1 MEIKDYDFKILVI
14 NCIRNRLKLFN
25 IDLPQSVTDLRE
37 LYFKTYNSQLDFLA
51 DNHRVFQRLD
61 VYHSMLLVEEDIPIF
76 QDEYE
81 EILKE
86 LQNND

>member
-1 MEIKDYDFKILVI
+1 MEIKNYDFKILVI

-61 VYHSMLLVEEDIPIF
+61 GYHSMLLVEEDIPIF